1 MTRQERWEVK
11 ELERMD
17 EESVMIKEEK
27 KRKEKIILV
36 KIKEKE
42 E

>member
-11 ELERMD
+11 DLERMD

>member
-27 KRKEKIILV
+27 KRKEKII
-36 KIKEKE
+36 KRK
-42 E
+42 